1 MAVNWR
7 QNWKTWLTRDSAD
20 GELLSGAEDETLAP
34 LILRCAAARRP
45 LLVVCPLLP
54 LAEETM
60 EEIQLWQQELGL
72 KYSLRFLPEAAEH
85 GRYIPENEADRVRIL
100 HDTMT
105 SPVDI
110 TICSLNALLNP
121 VPTPELLAASELVIK
136 PGMDLMF
143 NVLLGILVDF
153 DYDDEFEVCV
163 KGEFSRRGGIIDLFS
178 PAHDFP
184 VRIEF
189 WGDSIESLRQFDPDT
204 QRSIK
209 EISEYRLVSR
219 AGLDENSNAA
229 DYFDYLRPYHPT
241 LIEVYPEQCQLH
253 LERFGSEPSAQ
264 RWKTVQSGPH
274 PVQLLDTVEAGV
286 KKTVFAGCSPAI
298 THLKKILPDELS
310 GGGTE
315 ILQRL
320 TAEQIRQWQDTG
332 YRIVLLGRDAATHE
346 HLRDWCRE
354 FQLSEQNI
362 VIDHAVLPHG
372 IIVPEMRLVFLTE
385 KELFAARQL
394 RRTPILAQP
403 QPTESSTNVPA
414 TTSRN
419 EILEEEVF
427 RADIDEGDLVVHLIH
442 GIGIFHGIR
451 ELKRNGSVREVLVI
465 EYQDNAMLYVPL
477 WQAGMV
483 SKYIGARAGAV
494 KLHKLGGHKWLQ
506 SKVEAERAV
515 RTFALDLLKIQA
527 LRAAAQ
533 GMTFPADD
541 LAQRIFEDAF
551 PYEETADQL
560 KSVAE
565 IKADMCATKPMD
577 RLLCGDVGYG
587 KTEVAIRAAFKAVS
601 SGKQVAIMVPTTVL
615 AQQHYYSFR
624 ERFSGHPI
632 IIEMLCRFKTKAE
645 QSQIIQQL
653 AEGKIDIIIGTHRLV
668 QDDVVFKDLG
678 LVVIDEEQRFGVKQK
693 EKLKSLRATVDVL
706 TMTATPIPRTLYM
719 SMSGI
724 RDLSTIIT
732 APGIRLPV
740 QTVVA
745 HYDEEFICNAIRNE
759 VKRGGQVFYLH
770 NRIKSIN
777 DIITHLRKLL
787 PDVRFGVGHGQMHEE
802 ELEEVMEEF
811 LSGKIDVLVS
821 TTIIESGLDIP
832 NANTI
837 IIERADRF
845 GLAELYQLR
854 GRVGR
859 WNRQA
864 YAYLLLPKSD
874 IITPD
879 ARKRLS
885 AIRRYTHLGAGF
897 KLALR
902 DLEIRGAGNL
912 LGAEQSGYINN
923 IGFELYC
930 QLLRGTVAQ
939 LKGEHLEV
947 LPEVDLNLN
956 FIEFA
961 HQAET
966 GFAAAGIPPALI
978 PSERLR
984 IEAYRRLG
992 NMTAIAEV
1000 DAFHDELEDRF
1011 GRLPTATENMLKV
1024 TKIRILTAL
1033 AGFTS
1038 LSMQE
1043 NRVILENAKGVY
1055 RRNGQIPIVNPHDPP
1070 DRRLENLY
1078 QTIALIAAQLCRQ

>member
-1 MAVNWR
+1 MQHNWR
-7 QNWKTWLTRDSAD
+7 KNWLSWLASLPPSSPCLA
-20 GELLSGAEDETLAP
+20 GVEDETIAP
-34 LILRCAAARRP
+34 LILRCALSTRTP
-45 LLVVCPLLP
+45 LLIVCPILP
-54 LAEETM
+54 IAEETV
-60 EEIQLWQQELGL
+60 EELRLWMQELGL
-72 KYSLRFLPEAAEH
+72 DLSLRFLPEAAQQGH
-85 GRYIPENEADRVRIL
+85 YIPENESERIRIL
-100 HDTMT
+100 HETMAG
-105 SPVDI
+105 PVDLTI
-110 TICSLNALLNP
+110 TSLSALINP
-121 VPTPELLAASELVIK
+121 IPPPEQLSRGELILEPNMDIAFNDLLEKLVE
-136 PGMDLMF
+136 
-143 NVLLGILVDF
+143 F

-163 KGEFSRRGGIIDLFS
+163 KGEFSRRGGIIDIFS
-178 PAHDFP
+178 PSHDFP
-184 VRIEF
+184 ARIEF
-189 WGDSIESLRQFDPDT
+189 WGDTIESIRQFDPDS
-204 QRSIK
+204 QRSVGA
-209 EISEYRLVSR
+209 ISEYRVISR
-219 AGLDENSNAA
+219 AGLDNDDERS
-229 DYFDYLRPYHPT
+229 DYFEYMSPFHP
-241 LIEVYPEQCQLH
+241 IIVEVYPEQCRLH
-253 LERFGSEPSAQ
+253 LERFGHAETIA
-264 RWKTVQSGPH
+264 RWETICMSDPRNLH
-274 PVQLLDTVEAGV
+274 LLDAIEAGSSGNS
-286 KKTVFAGCSPAI
+286 FAGCSPAV
-298 THLKKILPDELS
+298 THLKKILPEELS
-310 GGGTE
+310 SGGTE

-320 TAEQIRQWQDTG
+320 TAEQIRQWHETG
-332 YRIVLLGRDAATHE
+332 YQIILLGRDAATHE
-346 HLRDWCRE
+346 HLLAWCEE
-354 FQLSEQNI
+354 FQLPSENI
-362 VIDHAVLPHG
+362 TVDTALLPHG
-372 IIVPEMRLVFLTE
+372 IIVPELRLVLLTE

-394 RRTPILAQP
+394 RRTPIISQPVPPQAQK
-403 QPTESSTNVPA
+403 TSNESF
-414 TTSRN
+414 
-419 EILEEEVF
+419 EEEVF
-427 RADIDEGDLVVHLIH
+427 RADIDEGDLVVHIIH
-442 GIGIFHGIR
+442 GIGIFRGIR
-451 ELKRNGSVREVLVI
+451 ELKQKGSAREVIVI
-465 EYQDNAMLYVPL
+465 EYQDSALLYVPV

-483 SKYIGARAGAV
+483 SKYIGARAGSV
-494 KLHKLGGHKWLQ
+494 KLHRLGGKKWLQ
-506 SKVEAERAV
+506 SKIDAERAV
-515 RTFALDLLKIQA
+515 RAFAIDLIKIQA
-527 LRAAAQ
+527 LRAATGGTA
-533 GMTFPADD
+533 FPPDD

-560 KSVAE
+560 KSAAE
-565 IKADMCATKPMD
+565 IKNDMCATRPMD

-587 KTEVAIRAAFKAVS
+587 KTEVAIRAAFKAVN

-632 IIEMLCRFKTKAE
+632 IIETLSRFKTRTE
-645 QSQIIQQL
+645 QNQIIQHL
-653 AEGKIDIIIGTHRLV
+653 RDGKVDIIIGTHRLV
-668 QDDVVFKDLG
+668 QDDVIFRDLG

-745 HYDEEFICNAIRNE
+745 HFDEPFVCSAIRNE

-770 NRIKSIN
+770 NRIKSIK
-777 DIITHLRKLL
+777 DISDHLQKLL
-787 PDVRFGVGHGQMHEE
+787 PDIRFGIGHGQMDET
-802 ELEEVMEEF
+802 ELEEVMEKF
-811 LSGKIDVLVS
+811 LTGQIDVLIS

-879 ARKRLS
+879 ARKRLA

-930 QLLRGTVAQ
+930 QLLRSTVAQ
-939 LKGEHLEV
+939 LKGEQTEV
-947 LPEVDLNLN
+947 LPEVDLNIN
-956 FIEFA
+956 FVEYA
-961 HQAET
+961 HQTQPNLAP
-966 GFAAAGIPPALI
+966 AALPPELI

-992 NMTAIAEV
+992 NMTRLADV
-1000 DAFHDELEDRF
+1000 DNFHDELEDRF
-1011 GRLPTATENMLKV
+1011 GTLPEAAENMLKI

-1033 AGFTS
+1033 AGFNS
-1038 LSMQE
+1038 LSMQT
-1043 NRVILENAKGVY
+1043 NRIILENAKGVY
-1055 RRNGQIPIVNPHDPP
+1055 RRNGQIPIINPNDTPKQQ
-1070 DRRLENLY
+1070 LENLY
-1078 QTIALIAAQLCRQ
+1078 QTVALIAAQLTRS